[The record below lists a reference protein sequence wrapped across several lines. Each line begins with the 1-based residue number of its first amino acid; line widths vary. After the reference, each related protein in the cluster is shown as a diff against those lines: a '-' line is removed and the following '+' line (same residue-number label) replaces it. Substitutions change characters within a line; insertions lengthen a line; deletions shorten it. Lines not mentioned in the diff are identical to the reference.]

1 MGSKKKPSLTK
12 SWTLAGE
19 PVYSIALTPTEERV
33 FKETVSRFRETAL
46 FMREESDRFARAGAI
61 AKSGEQ
67 AARASLGFFCKYF
80 DGKYQRADVVKAL
93 ATAAMLPSP
102 SAEHLSTSPCFLLGA
117 ALWLLD
123 YMKDHELEE
132 KLYPL
137 LPDELDEEADFA
149 TPDVDDFQHE

>member
-80 DGKYQRADVVKAL
+80 DGKYQRADVVKL
-93 ATAAMLPSP
+93 LLREISV
-102 SAEHLSTSPCFLLGA
+102 TSGLLFESSGPPPPGRA
-117 ALWLLD
+117 R
-123 YMKDHELEE
+123 
-132 KLYPL
+132 
-137 LPDELDEEADFA
+137 
-149 TPDVDDFQHE
+149 